1 MNAHNCC
8 HRSRCRCENRAPTH
22 VGEPSDCRVW
32 QPQEHNR
39 CKPREGGV
47 AESRDTG
54 RCGAP
59 SARGPAPLG
68 VYGRRSHLFL
78 GVGLAYLVVTLAG
91 GALAEPTS
99 ADKSLATQLFKEG
112 RTLVDQGRVAD
123 GCRKL
128 EESQRLDPG
137 GGTLLNLALC
147 HEKEGR
153 TATAWTEFTEALGI
167 ARKDDRPQ
175 RAEIAQQ
182 HIEALEPTLSRLTVQ
197 VPPASDLADLEIK
210 RDGTAIRRAA
220 WGTAMPIDP
229 GDHVIEAFAL
239 GKIPWKHTVTVG
251 GKAESKTIAVPVLD
265 NAPVA
270 PAPTSA
276 ASAHQTPLTY
286 VEVKKPVS
294 PAAWVAYGMGAA
306 GLGVGTYFGV
316 QAMSDKGTA
325 DDNCPQD
332 RCNASGISANSDA
345 IKAANLAT
353 VGFGVGI
360 LGVGLGTFLLLSRG
374 TTSVPS
380 TTVGSPWFQPRN
392 VAIDIV
398 GDRLTVRGAW

>member
-1 MNAHNCC
+1 MNA
-8 HRSRCRCENRAPTH
+8 RKS
-22 VGEPSDCRVW
+22 VFLGF
-32 QPQEHNR
+32 
-39 CKPREGGV
+39 GV
-47 AESRDTG
+47 AYISVSF
-54 RCGAP
+54 A
-59 SARGPAPLG
+59 
-68 VYGRRSHLFL
+68 
-78 GVGLAYLVVTLAG
+78 
-91 GALAEPTS
+91 ALAEPTS

-112 RTLVDQGRVAD
+112 RTLVDQGKYAE

-182 HIEALEPTLSRLTVQ
+182 HIEALEPTLSRLIVQ
-197 VPPASDLADLEIK
+197 VPPASDLSDLEIK
-210 RDGTAIRRAA
+210 RDGTGIRRAA

-229 GDHVIEAFAL
+229 GDHVVEAFAL

-251 GKAESKTIAVPVLD
+251 GKAETKTIAVPVLD

-270 PAPTSA
+270 PTPA
-276 ASAHQTPLTY
+276 ASAPSGQMPPSY
-286 VEVKKPVS
+286 VEVRKPVN
-294 PAAWVAYGMGAA
+294 PAVWVAYGIGAV
-306 GLGVGTYFGV
+306 GLGVGTFFGV
-316 QAMSDKGTA
+316 RAMSDQRTA

-332 RCNASGISANSDA
+332 KCSSQTGSSANSNA
-345 IKAANLAT
+345 IKSANIAT
-353 VGFGVGI
+353 VGFGVGV

-374 TTSVPS
+374 TTTMPS
-380 TTVGSPWFQPRN
+380 TTGGSRWFAPHAVAVEVGGQQLS
-392 VAIDIV
+392 VS
-398 GDRLTVRGAW
+398 GAW